1 VRFDLQINPGTSIW
15 PIARDAAVAAEAAG
29 FKTLW
34 TVDHLA
40 GDVMRAPDMPEC
52 FTLLGA
58 LASVTKSIDLG
69 PLVVNV
75 SNRHPAML
83 ANSVATM
90 QQISDGRFILGLG
103 AGASPNSP
111 FASERRAVDWL
122 PPTKMADR
130 HAALVQALDVMQEMW
145 APDRRAELAAFPMPA
160 PVPQIILGVN
170 SVALASIAGARTNG
184 VNIRASHEQAGE
196 ILAAAQS
203 AHQNSRVDKPF
214 TVSVWEHYDEAL
226 LRGDDARLET
236 WRSWGV
242 DRVILLMFKSVDFA
256 AIDRA
261 AKYLRNQ

>member
-1 VRFDLQINPGTSIW
+1 MRFDLQINPGNTIW
-15 PIARDAAVAAEAAG
+15 PIARDAALAAEAAG

-58 LASVTKSIDLG
+58 LAGVTSKIELG

-75 SNRHPAML
+75 GNRHPAIL

-90 QQISDGRFILGLG
+90 QQISGGRFVLGLG

-111 FASERRAVDWL
+111 FAAERLAIGLL
-122 PPTKMADR
+122 PPEKIADR
-130 HAALVQALDVMQEMW
+130 HAAVINALDVMDEMW
-145 APDRRAELAAFPMPA
+145 SPTRRAEFAAFPMPK
-160 PVPQIILGVN
+160 PRPQVIIGAN
-170 SVALASIAGARTNG
+170 SVALAKIAGARTNG
-184 VNIRASHEQAGE
+184 INIRATHERAGE
-196 ILAAAQS
+196 ILAAAQL
-203 AHQNSRVDKPF
+203 AHANSGVDKPF

-226 LRGDDARLET
+226 LRGDDPRLKT

-242 DRVILLMFKSVDFA
+242 DRAILLMFKSVDFVA
-256 AIDRA
+256 LNRA
-261 AKYLRNQ
+261 AKLLN